1 MPLPGHKPLATGNP
15 HDLFSWIDTVIA
27 PEGGLR
33 PEALKAAQSGGK
45 KGGKKGA
52 DKGGKSENF
61 SPGSGSVTKR
71 LDAIEKFLATLG
83 EAPDAGSD
91 DDVDEDVG
99 EVSDEGSDEDVNKN
113 EKRDDVELNQNTDPI
128 LVGAE
133 EIGDTSESVAVNG
146 PADDGRTD
154 GAIGKGS
161 QGKEP
166 TFQTQKDGKTTVN
179 SVTLNNPNG

>member
-45 KGGKKGA
+45 KGGKKGSKA
-52 DKGGKSENF
+52 DKF
-61 SPGSGSVTKR
+61 SSGSGSVTKR
-71 LDAIEKFLATLG
+71 LDAIEQFLASLG

-91 DDVDEDVG
+91 EDADEVVDD
-99 EVSDEGSDEDVNKN
+99 GSDEDVNKN
-113 EKRDDVELNQNTDPI
+113 EKRDDVELNQNTDPV

-146 PADDGRTD
+146 PPDDGRTD